1 MALVELGLIFV
12 GLALLHRTAYHL
24 GFSPIPF
31 ILLAGLA
38 FGEGGIAPLRFSE
51 SFVQITAEIGSLL
64 LLFMLGLEYSGQ
76 ELREALETHLPDSL
90 VDLLLNFL
98 PGFLLAL
105 GLGWSLPLALLM
117 GGATLITSSGIL
129 AHLIAELKW
138 EERPEARIAISLSIL
153 EDMLVAL
160 LLPPAALLLFRVES
174 PSVGPM
180 LLTALLSVGALW
192 VAIRFGQALSHAVDH
207 ESDGVLLL
215 SLFGLTLLA
224 GGLATLLQIPA
235 AISGFLLGIAVS
247 DPVKERARRLIGPV
261 RDLSATVFFLTLG
274 LRLDPGLLPPVLP
287 LAVGLTLITGFTKG
301 LTGWWA
307 ARRQGLDRW
316 ARWRTGALMIAR
328 GEFSGVIA
336 GLVLQ
341 AMPSAP
347 FVPLT
352 AAYVLLSAIVGP
364 LLVHRLP
371 GAKP

>member
-1 MALVELGLIFV
+1 MVLIELGLIFV
-12 GLALLHRTAYHL
+12 GLALLYRTAYYL

-38 FGEGGIAPLRFSE
+38 FGEGGIVPLRFSE
-51 SFVQITAEIGSLL
+51 SFVQVTAEIGSLL

-76 ELREALETHLPDSL
+76 ELREALQAHLPDGL
-90 VDLLLNFL
+90 VDVLLNFL
-98 PGFLLAL
+98 PGFLLAV
-105 GLGWSLPLALLM
+105 GMGWSLPLAVLM

-129 AHLIAELKW
+129 AHLIAELRL
-138 EERPEARIAISLSIL
+138 EELPEARIAVSISVL

-160 LLPPAALLLFRVES
+160 LLPPAAALIFHAESSMAGPLLL
-174 PSVGPM
+174 
-180 LLTALLSVGALW
+180 TTLLSIGALW
-192 VAIRFGQALSHAVDH
+192 TAIRFGQALSRAVDH

-215 SLFGLTLLA
+215 SLFGLVLLA
-224 GGLATLLQIPA
+224 GGIATLLQIPA
-235 AISGFLLGIAVS
+235 AISGFLLGIAIS

-287 LAVGLTLITGFTKG
+287 LAGGLVLITGFTKW

-307 ARRQGLDRW
+307 ARRQRLGRW
-316 ARWRTGALMIAR
+316 ARWRTGALMVAR
-328 GEFSGVIA
+328 GELSGVIA

-352 AAYVLLSAIVGP
+352 AAYVLLSAIIGP
-364 LLVHRLP
+364 LLVHLVPRT
-371 GAKP
+371 KP